1 MSLVLL
7 RIEVEV
13 KKSKSGSLL
22 PSADAEK
29 KQVRAFH
36 SNEQICASGNDCTAQ
51 WSGGGKLIIWLLCF
65 NGFFRSCIES
75 PRSNLA
81 LLVYKIFLQRTSKLA
96 LAGLFCHF
104 WTQNSNIGTRSGNRV
119 TERTMPKV
127 RPTYG
132 KTLGIVRSVTR
143 LPHLGVIVD
152 FMSG

>member
-1 MSLVLL
+1 MGVLGIMSVQRLVIWC
-7 RIEVEV
+7 RMQMV
-13 KKSKSGSLL
+13 
-22 PSADAEK
+22 
-29 KQVRAFH
+29 
-36 SNEQICASGNDCTAQ
+36 TAQ
-51 WSGGGKLIIWLLCF
+51 WSGGGKLIIWLFCF

-104 WTQNSNIGTRSGNRV
+104 WPQNSNIGTRCGNRV

>member
-1 MSLVLL
+1 MLA
-7 RIEVEV
+7 
-13 KKSKSGSLL
+13 G
-22 PSADAEK
+22 
-29 KQVRAFH
+29 
-36 SNEQICASGNDCTAQ
+36 TAQ
-51 WSGGGKLIIWLLCF
+51 WSGRGKLIIWLFCF

-104 WTQNSNIGTRSGNRV
+104 WPQNSNIGTRSGNRV